1 VGGTRGK
8 AMNIADELSIQ
19 LYSMRNYGDLDRQLE
34 ALAGLGFRRV
44 ETVAGHIADARNTRA
59 RLDAHGLESP
69 TGHVPLADL
78 RSRLD
83 WVAEQA
89 KTLGIVQ
96 LFMPAVP
103 LEERDR
109 PAEHWRAVGAELAD
123 IAERLSAKGLGLG
136 YHNHHW
142 ELKPYADGS
151 RPLEHLFEAAAGSKL
166 CWQADIA
173 WLVRGEVE
181 PVAWLERYRDRLV
194 SAHVKDIA
202 PSGGNLDED
211 GWADVGQ
218 GTLDWPRLWREAL
231 ARGARWMVLEHDKPS
246 DAVRFARVSRTFLL
260 EHCA

>member
-1 VGGTRGK
+1 
-8 AMNIADELSIQ
+8 MNLADELSIQ
-19 LYSMRNYGDLDRQLE
+19 LYSMRNYGDLDSQLE
-34 ALAGLGFRRV
+34 ALAELGYRRV
-44 ETVAGHIADARNTRA
+44 ETVAGHIADARTTRA
-59 RLDAHGLESP
+59 RLDAHGLVAP
-69 TGHVPLADL
+69 TGHVPLAEL
-78 RSRLD
+78 RARPD
-83 WVAEQA
+83 WVVDQA

-103 LEERDR
+103 VEERDQ
-109 PAEHWRAVGAELAD
+109 PAERWRSVGAELAD
-123 IAERLSAKGLGLG
+123 MAERLAAAGLRLG

-142 ELKPYADGS
+142 ELKPYPDGS

-166 CWQADIA
+166 GWQADVA

-202 PSGGNLDED
+202 EEGQNLDED

-218 GTLDWPRLWREAL
+218 GVLDWPTLWRAAL

-246 DAVRFARVSRTFLL
+246 DPVRFARASRAFLL

>member
-1 VGGTRGK
+1 
-8 AMNIADELSIQ
+8 MNLADELSIQ
-19 LYSMRNYGDLDRQLE
+19 LYSMRNHGDLDRQLE

-44 ETVAGHIADARNTRA
+44 ETVAGHIADAREA
-59 RLDAHGLESP
+59 RKKLDAHGLAAP

-83 WVAEQA
+83 WVTDQA
-89 KTLGIVQ
+89 KTLGVVQ

-103 LEERDR
+103 PEERER
-109 PAEHWRAVGAELAD
+109 PAEHWRSVGAELAEM
-123 IAERLSAKGLGLG
+123 AERLAGKGLGLG

-142 ELKPYADGS
+142 ELKPYPDGS
-151 RPLEHLFEAAAGSKL
+151 RPLEHLFEAARGSRL
-166 CWQADIA
+166 GWQADVA

-194 SAHVKDIA
+194 SIHVKDIA
-202 PSGGNLDED
+202 PSGQNLDED
-211 GWADVGQ
+211 GWADVGE

-246 DAVRFARVSRTFLL
+246 DAVRFARASRKFLL

>member
-1 VGGTRGK
+1 
-8 AMNIADELSIQ
+8 MNIADELSIQ

-44 ETVAGHIADARNTRA
+44 ETVAGHIADARSTRA
-59 RLDAHGLESP
+59 KLDAHGLAAP
-69 TGHVPLADL
+69 TGHVPLPDL
-78 RSRLD
+78 RKRLD
-83 WVAEQA
+83 WVADQA
-89 KTLGIVQ
+89 KTLGLVQ

-103 LEERDR
+103 AEERDR
-109 PAEHWRAVGAELAD
+109 PAAHWRSVGDELAE
-123 IAERLSAKGLGLG
+123 IAERLAGKGLKLG

-142 ELKPYADGS
+142 ELKPYPDGS
-151 RPLEHLFEAAAGSKL
+151 RPLEHLFEAAGGSKL
-166 CWQADIA
+166 GWQADVA

-202 PSGGNLDED
+202 PSGKNLDED

-218 GTLDWPRLWREAL
+218 GILDWPRLWQEAL
-231 ARGARWMVLEHDKPS
+231 KRGARWMVLEHDKPS
-246 DAVRFARVSRTFLL
+246 DAVRFARESRRFLI